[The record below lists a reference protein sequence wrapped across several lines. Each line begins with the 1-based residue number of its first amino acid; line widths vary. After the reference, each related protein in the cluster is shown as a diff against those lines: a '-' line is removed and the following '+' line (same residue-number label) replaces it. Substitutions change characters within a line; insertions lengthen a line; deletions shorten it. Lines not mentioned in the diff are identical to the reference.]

1 MKSEMRISRKEEE
14 EEKREMEGRTL
25 GEACIHKGYGKQ

>member
-1 MKSEMRISRKEEE
+1 MKSEMRIGRKE

>member
-1 MKSEMRISRKEEE
+1 MKSDTWISRKE

-25 GEACIHKGYGKQ
+25 GEACIHRGYGKQ